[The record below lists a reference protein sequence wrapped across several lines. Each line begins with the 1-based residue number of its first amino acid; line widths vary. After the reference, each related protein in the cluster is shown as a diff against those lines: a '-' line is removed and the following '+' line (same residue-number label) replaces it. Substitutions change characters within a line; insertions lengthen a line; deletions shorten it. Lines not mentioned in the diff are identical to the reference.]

1 MVKTVDGIFEED
13 NECLAQ
19 TLREV
24 TGAETPRVMLFADI
38 NVVQQSAGLGSKIG
52 KYLNAHGIGLC
63 AKPVIL
69 AGGEKIKCD
78 GMVSFARAASS
89 MLDAKIGCQDVVL
102 ALGGGTLLDV
112 VGYASAQIRGGIKLV
127 RLPTTV
133 AAMIDAAWAE
143 TAALNSPN
151 VKDAY
156 KIPCRAEAVLADPGF
171 ARTVLDGV
179 WRAGFSE
186 AARLAVACSA
196 ELMDFC
202 LERADAVRERDF
214 DAMYEVVEKCVDLR
228 CERDPG
234 GLAEW
239 SAMRLETMSNYKLP
253 HGYAVAMGLMID
265 AAYSRLKGLLDE
277 AEVAKIG
284 EFLRRCG
291 AQDGAAHS
299 RHLLAQTDSILCGL
313 DAWQLAHGDG
323 GISIPGG
330 LGKTVT
336 EKNPDRN
343 AMRNALNM
351 IKY

>member
-1 MVKTVDGIFEED
+1 MVKIVDGIFDED
-13 NECLAQ
+13 NESLAR
-19 TLREV
+19 TLREA

-38 NVVQQSAGLGSKIG
+38 NVVQQSEGLGSRIG
-52 KYLNAHGIGLC
+52 RYLSANGISLC

-78 GMVSFARAASS
+78 GLASFARASSS
-89 MLDAKIGCQDVVL
+89 MLDAKIGCKDVVV

-112 VGYASAQIRGGIKLV
+112 VGYAAAQVRGGVKIV
-127 RLPTTV
+127 RIPTTV
-133 AAMIDAAWAE
+133 AAMIDAAWAD

-156 KIPCRAEAVLADPGF
+156 RIPCRAEAVLEDPAF

-202 LERADAVRERDF
+202 LERVDAVRERDF
-214 DAMYEVVEKCVDLR
+214 DAMREVVEKCVEVR
-228 CERDPG
+228 NQKDPG

-239 SAMRLETMSNYKLP
+239 CAMRLETMSTYKLP
-253 HGYAVAMGLMID
+253 HGYAVALGLMVD
-265 AAYSRLKGLLDE
+265 AQYSRQKGLLSE
-277 AEVAKIG
+277 EELAKIG

-291 AQDGAAHS
+291 AQEGAAHS
-299 RHLLAQTDSILCGL
+299 RHLFAQADSILFGL
-313 DAWQLAHGDG
+313 DAWQLAHGDE
-323 GISIPGG
+323 GIAIPDGI
-330 LGKTVT
+330 GKTAI
-336 EKNPDRN
+336 EKNPDRG
-343 AMRNALNM
+343 AMRKALNM